1 MGKKVKEKKKQK
13 EMKQKVRRFSI
24 RGQILVPVGLMFVI
38 LSVVLGVSSY
48 IQSKNGYIE
57 QAVEEAD
64 IVASLVADSI
74 DGGELEDF
82 NEKGTQSSYYLPL
95 MKSLKRKQEKYGV
108 KFLYTVYIKDS
119 KYYYGIDT
127 DDSDDAAVP
136 GDEFDDSTVGLSQAF
151 EGKEYLQNYIEKT
164 EYGNIITILKPI
176 KGEGGEI
183 VGVMGCDYDA
193 DGIVM
198 KVNNIFYETMLKGG
212 ICLVVALFLLG
223 LITSKI
229 MKGLR
234 IVNRKV
240 YDLVHSEGDL
250 TQKVDIHTGDE
261 MELIGNNINELL
273 EHIRSIM
280 LHISGNSSQLSV
292 SSKTVFNNLTSAKD
306 NVSDVSATMEE
317 MSAAMEE
324 TSASVG
330 QVSESIEDIFV
341 SIDTITQS
349 SAKGRDSSDNIMKK
363 AAEIHENAV
372 SEQTSALALATEMA
386 QSVNEKIQQSKAV
399 EQISELTK
407 DIINITEQTNLLS
420 LNASI
425 EAARAGEAG
434 KGFAVV
440 AGEIGQLATDSAQA
454 ASQIQQV
461 SQNVIQAVDELAGE
475 AEKML
480 TFMNE
485 TAMKGYEQLLATSE
499 NYQSDVGQMN
509 QMMQQFARESGQIKD
524 NMDQIKDAVTAVNI
538 AVEESAQG
546 VTDVTEMS
554 VQLIN
559 SIGDIGNEADSN
571 MEVSEQLN
579 DEVNKFKLQ

>member
-1 MGKKVKEKKKQK
+1 MGKKGKEKKKKK
-13 EMKQKVRRFSI
+13 EVRQKVRRFSI

-38 LSVVLGVSSY
+38 LSAILGVSSY
-48 IQSKNGYIE
+48 IQSENGYIE

-64 IVASLVADSI
+64 IVATLVADSI
-74 DGGELEDF
+74 DGEELEDF

-108 KFLYTVYIKDS
+108 KFLYTGFEKDG
-119 KYYYGIDT
+119 KICYGIDT
-127 DDSDDAAVP
+127 DSSELAAEVGDA
-136 GDEFDDSTVGLSQAF
+136 FDGSEAGAKQALA
-151 EGKEYLQNYIEKT
+151 GKDYVQNYIEKNQ
-164 EYGNIITILKPI
+164 YGELITIYKPI

-183 VGVMGCDYDA
+183 AGFVGCDYNA
-193 DGIVM
+193 ESIVK
-198 KVNNIFYETMLKGG
+198 KVNSLLYDTIIKGV
-212 ICLVVALFLLG
+212 ICLLVALVLLG

-234 IVNRKV
+234 IVNGKV

-261 MELIGNNINELL
+261 MELIGNNELL

-330 QVSESIEDIFV
+330 QVSKSIEDIFV
-341 SIDTITQS
+341 SIDTITQN

-363 AAEIHENAV
+363 AAEIYENAV
-372 SEQTSALALATEMA
+372 SEQNSALALATEMA

-485 TAMKGYEQLLATSE
+485 TAMKGYEQLLNTSE
-499 NYQSDVGQMN
+499 NYQSDVGQMS